1 MSVVHLRRVP
11 QGFVPDTD
19 EDWQACQRFKVGM
32 VAKADVVNPR
42 NLPFFRK
49 WFALVK
55 VGFGLWE
62 ETGVVAIYKGE
73 EIRPNFDR
81 FRKDVTI
88 LAGYHHAVVNIN
100 GELRLEADSIAFG
113 NMDEDTFQKLYNAT
127 LATIVQKVMRG
138 RISEER
144 LREMAER
151 IEEFG

>member
-1 MSVVHLRRVP
+1 MSVLHLRRIP

-19 EDWQACQRFKVGM
+19 EDWEACSRFKLGAV
-32 VAKADVVNPR
+32 VKADVVNPR
-42 NLPFFRK
+42 NLRFFRK

-55 VGFGLWE
+55 VGFDLWE
-62 ETGVVAIYKGE
+62 ETGVAAIYKGE
-73 EIRPNFDR
+73 QIRPSFDR

-88 LAGYHHAVVNIN
+88 LAGFHHAVINVN

-113 NMDEDTFQKLYNAT
+113 SMDEDTFENLYNAT
-127 LATIVQKVMRG
+127 LTTIVHKVMRG

-151 IEEFG
+151 VEEFA